1 MNSAAPSLSTADRP
15 APRSLRR
22 FFVPAARNLLGLV
35 FFVFGLDG
43 FLHFI
48 PAPDMSAMPEGAV
61 SFSVALS
68 NSGYMIQLVKGTEL
82 VAGTLLLANRFVPL
96 ALVLLAPVVVNIVLY
111 HAFLAP
117 DGLVIAGAVCV
128 LELALA
134 WCYRGSYATMTRLR
148 TTPA

>member
-1 MNSAAPSLSTADRP
+1 
-15 APRSLRR
+15 
-22 FFVPAARNLLGLV
+22 VPAARSVLGLV

-48 PAPDMSAMPEGAV
+48 PTPDMSAMPEAAV
-61 SFSVALS
+61 SFSLALYD
-68 NSGYMIQLVKGTEL
+68 SGYMIQLVKGTEL
-82 VAGTLLLANRFVPL
+82 VAGGLLLANRFVPL
-96 ALVLLAPVVVNIVLY
+96 ALALLAPVVVNIVLY

-117 DGLVIAGAVCV
+117 DGFVIAGAVCA

-134 WCYRGSYATMTRLR
+134 WCYRSSYAAMTRFR